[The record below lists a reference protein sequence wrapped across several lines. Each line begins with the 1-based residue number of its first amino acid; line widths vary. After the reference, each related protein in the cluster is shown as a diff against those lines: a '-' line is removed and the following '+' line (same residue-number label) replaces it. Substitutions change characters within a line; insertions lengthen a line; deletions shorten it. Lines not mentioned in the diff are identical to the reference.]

1 MNYDSL
7 KLENQVCFPLYVCAK
22 EVINKYRPL
31 LDRFDLTYTQY
42 ITMMVLWETSPI
54 ISKELC
60 RKLYLDSGTLTPLL
74 KKLECKGYI
83 TRCRDNDDE
92 RNLVVCITEKGMA
105 LRDEIISVPESVRSC
120 IPVPDE
126 DLQQLY
132 VILYKILKKL

>member
-22 EVINKYRPL
+22 EVVNKYRPL
-31 LDRFDLTYTQY
+31 LDKYDLTYTQY

-60 RKLYLDSGTLTPLL
+60 KKLYLDSGTLTPLL

-83 TRCRDNDDE
+83 TRCRDDEDE
-92 RNLVVCITEKGMA
+92 RNLVICITEKGLA
-105 LRDEIISVPESVRSC
+105 LRDEILTVPETVRTC

-126 DLQQLY
+126 DLKNLY
-132 VILYKILKKL
+132 RILYKILENL

>member
-120 IPVPDE
+120 IPVPDM
-126 DLQQLY
+126 LSCIKY
-132 VILYKILKKL
+132 SKNYKRFG

>member
-74 KKLECKGYI
+74 KKLESKGYI

-120 IPVPDE
+120 IPVADE

-132 VILYKILKKL
+132 VILYRILEKL

>member
-1 MNYDSL
+1 
-7 KLENQVCFPLYVCAK
+7 
-22 EVINKYRPL
+22 
-31 LDRFDLTYTQY
+31 
-42 ITMMVLWETSPI
+42 MVLWETSPI

-132 VILYKILKKL
+132 VILYKILEKL

>member
-74 KKLECKGYI
+74 KKLENKGYI

-120 IPVPDE
+120 IPVADE

-132 VILYKILKKL
+132 VILYRILENL